1 MKKLLALSLALVMAF
16 AATAC
21 GNQAST
27 GDTIKIGG
35 ITPLTS
41 NVSVYG
47 IAVNNGVKIAVD
59 EINAAG
65 GIMGKQIE
73 YIAVDDKG
81 DPTEA
86 VNAYQKL
93 VVKDKVVGIVGA
105 VTSKPSLAVAQASVT
120 DNMPIITGTATA
132 ADVTTTGTNVFRTCF
147 IDPFQGELMA
157 NYAAKEMGAKT
168 AAVLYNRSDDYSS
181 GVAEAFIA
189 QAKAEGITIV
199 AEETFQTDDADFKN
213 QLTTIKGKT
222 PDVLMLPVYA
232 QDLRVIG
239 AQIKEIGVT
248 AKLMG
253 VDGWDGVLADENF
266 DASAINGGVFCSQYS
281 PESTDEA
288 LQKFIST
295 YKEKFKEDP
304 NMFAVLGY
312 DSMQILA
319 KAINTANS
327 TDKDAIIKAMNE
339 TNYAGLTGNITFD
352 ENRNPVKSSVIMS
365 VQDGA
370 YKYVKNFEMK

>member
-1 MKKLLALSLALVMAF
+1 MKKLLAASLAIAMALSV
-16 AATAC
+16 TAC
-21 GNQAST
+21 GSKGN

-47 IAVNNGVKIAVD
+47 IAVNNGIKIAVD

-65 GIMGKQIE
+65 GVMGKQIE

-86 VNAYQKL
+86 VNAYQRL

-105 VTSKPSLAVAQASVT
+105 VTSKPSLAVAQASLA
-120 DNMPIITGTATA
+120 DNMPVISGTATA
-132 ADVTTTGTNVFRTCF
+132 ADVTLAGENVFRACF

-157 NYAAKEMGAKT
+157 SYAAKEMSAKT
-168 AAVLYNRSDDYSS
+168 AAVLYDRADDYSS

-199 AEETFQTDDADFKN
+199 AEETYQTDDADFKN
-213 QLTTIKGKT
+213 QLTTIKGQN
-222 PDVLMLPVYA
+222 PDVLMMPVYA
-232 QDLRVIG
+232 KDVRVIG

-253 VDGWDGVLADENF
+253 VDGWDGVLQDVNF
-266 DASAINGGVFCSQYS
+266 DASVINGGVFCSQYS

-295 YKEKFKEDP
+295 YKEKYKEDP

-312 DSMQILA
+312 DSMQIMA

-327 TDKDAIIKAMNE
+327 TDKEDVIKAMNA
-339 TNYAGLTGNITFD
+339 TDYAGLTGNITFD

>member
-1 MKKLLALSLALVMAF
+1 MKKLLAASLAVMMAF

-21 GNQAST
+21 GNKASN

-41 NVSVYG
+41 DVSVYG
-47 IAVNNGVKIAVD
+47 IPVNNGIKIAVD

-93 VVKDKVVGIVGA
+93 AVKDKVVGIVGA
-105 VTSKPSLAVAQASVT
+105 VTSKPSLAVAQAST
-120 DNMPIITGTATA
+120 ADNMPVISGTATA
-132 ADVTTTGTNVFRTCF
+132 ADVTLTGSNVFRTCF

-168 AAVLYNRSDDYSS
+168 AAVLYDRSDDYSS

-189 QAKAEGITIV
+189 QAKAEGITILV
-199 AEETFQTDDADFKN
+199 EETYQSKDADFKN
-213 QLTTIKGKT
+213 QLTTIKGKN

-232 QDLRVIG
+232 QDLRVIS
-239 AQIKEIGVT
+239 AQIKEIGIT
-248 AKLMG
+248 SKLMG

-295 YKEKFKEDP
+295 YKEKYKEDP
-304 NMFAVLGY
+304 SMFAVLGY

-327 TDKDAIIKAMNE
+327 TERDAIIKAMNE
-339 TNYAGLTGNITFD
+339 TDYAGLTGNITFD
-352 ENRNPVKSSVIMS
+352 ENRNPIKSSVIMS

-370 YKYVKNFEMK
+370 YKYVKNYEMK